1 MWGLGANAHRPPL
14 TRKAAAK
21 AEGAKEGHKGGRHGV
36 LHGSNYHPPFA
47 AIVVDDNTGQTIYEV
62 NADEP
67 RHPASVTKV
76 MNLYLLFEE
85 LEAGKVALDTM
96 LPVSAHCAGQA
107 PVKLGL
113 KPNSTIRAEDALKAM
128 VTKSANDAACVVA
141 ELHGG
146 GDEGEGARLMTAK
159 AHALGMTSTN
169 YVNGSGLP
177 DEAQITTARDQAL
190 LGLII
195 RNRFPGYYR
204 YFSTLSF
211 NWHGKEMH
219 NHNGLLGNVQ
229 GVDGIKTGYTEAS
242 GYNLV
247 ASVQRG
253 DRHIVSVVL
262 GGTSNGARDTA
273 DAQAHRGARCP
284 TPRRSAPRRRSP
296 RWWGRDGQPDRRR
309 QRHARARSPGRRS
322 RRRWPWHRHRPRRRS
337 PRPAAR
343 ERERRWRTDDGFRH
357 EGRSG
362 AQGRPGF
369 PLVPEGRQAPRAG
382 EAGADQLL
390 QAAADPGRGAGFVGR
405 ACGSSAL
412 EREPDPDRA
421 LIG

>member
-1 MWGLGANAHRPPL
+1 
-14 TRKAAAK
+14 
-21 AEGAKEGHKGGRHGV
+21 
-36 LHGSNYHPPFA
+36 
-47 AIVVDDNTGQTIYEV
+47 
-62 NADEP
+62 
-67 RHPASVTKV
+67 
-76 MNLYLLFEE
+76 
-85 LEAGKVALDTM
+85 M

-146 GDEGEGARLMTAK
+146 GDEAEGARLMTAK

-195 RNRFPGYYR
+195 HNRFPDYYR
-204 YFSTLSF
+204 YFSTPSF

-262 GGTSNGARDTA
+262 GGTSNGGARHP
-273 DAQAHRGARCP
+273 DAQAHRGAD
-284 TPRRSAPRRRSP
+284 APCRGPAQHAAAHRNGGR
-296 RWWGRDGQPDRRR
+296 RDGEPDRRH
-309 QRHARARSPGRRS
+309 QRHAAPGHRDAGHAGGGRGPGACCPDARLDPQ
-322 RRRWPWHRHRPRRRS
+322 HRNG
-337 PRPAAR
+337 
-343 ERERRWRTDDGFRH
+343 EWRTDDGFRH
-357 EGRSG
+357 EC
-362 AQGRPGF
+362 RPGAR
-369 PLVPEGRQAPRAG
+369 RQRLSARLRKPTKPRSRAK
-382 EAGADQLL
+382 QTQTLL
-390 QAAADPGRGAGFVGR
+390 EQPQVQAAVPA
-405 ACGSSAL
+405 SAVAHAM
-412 EREPDPDRA
+412 RQRNPATRTPRVA
-421 LIG
+421 IPQ